1 MTGGVSYRDEVKVNL
16 MGGICVVESCLCVCV
31 CCVLCIGL
39 CDAAPLGVS
48 VYHLLSR

>member
-31 CCVLCIGL
+31 CVAFCVLC
-39 CDAAPLGVS
+39 CATP
-48 VYHLLSR
+48 HLLVYLFTTC